1 MEASPTANSIQR
13 SLPLLL
19 LVGATLLGFNLRTA
33 SSSIPPVLPDLGLPG
48 PVAAVLAASPAIC
61 FGVLA
66 FASPWV
72 LRRWGVER
80 GLSLALA
87 TLIVGLVARSLWA
100 PLGYLPGSL
109 VAGMGVA
116 VMNVLMP
123 ILVRSRFPSVTGPAT
138 ASYLGALTLGGAAAA
153 ALTVPLRKLL
163 DGSTPLALAAW
174 TLPAL
179 AALVVW
185 QLRPHSSDTASVPP
199 ARTPMRLYRQPLAW
213 TVTVFFGLQSMVYF
227 GALSWLPTY
236 YRDRGLSP
244 VLAGLLLALLN
255 ATGLVGNVLTPLI
268 ASRLRD
274 QRLAALVVSFLC
286 AVGLAGIIWGSV
298 SLAVVWVVILGLG
311 GSGSFALAL
320 LFVIYRSS
328 GAQAATALSTMTQGI
343 GYLMSACGPL
353 MVGLLHIV
361 TGSWAIGMSAL
372 LALTLPQL
380 LAGVTA
386 GRNRVIETG

>member
-1 MEASPTANSIQR
+1 MSI
-13 SLPLLL
+13 PILL
-19 LVGATLLGFNLRTA
+19 LVGTTLLGFNLRTA
-33 SSSIPPVLPDLGLPG
+33 SSSVPPVLPDMGLPG

-72 LRRWGVER
+72 LRRWGIER

-87 TLIVGLVARSLWA
+87 TLIVGLVARALWA

-123 ILVRSRFPSVTGPAT
+123 ILVRSRFQSVTGAAT
-138 ASYLGALTLGGAAAA
+138 AAYLGALTLGGAAAA
-153 ALTVPLRKLL
+153 ALTVPLRRLL
-163 DGSTPLALAAW
+163 DGSVPFALAAW
-174 TLPAL
+174 SLPAI

-185 QLRPHSSDTASVPP
+185 HLRP
-199 ARTPMRLYRQPLAW
+199 RLVNDGPVQATRLNFSLYKHPLAW
-213 TVTVFFGLQSMVYF
+213 TVTLFFGLQSMVYF

-236 YRDRGLSP
+236 YRDRGVSP

-255 ATGLVGNVLTPLI
+255 ATGLVGNVLTPLV

-274 QRLAALVVSFLC
+274 QRLAALVVSILC
-286 AVGLAGIIWGSV
+286 SIGLAGIVWGTV

-320 LFVIYRSS
+320 LFVIHRSS
-328 GAQAATALSTMTQGI
+328 GAQTATALSTMTQGI
-343 GYLMSACGPL
+343 GYLMSAGGPL
-353 MVGLLHIV
+353 LVGLLHIL
-361 TGSWAIGMSAL
+361 TGSWAIAMSGL
-372 LALTLPQL
+372 LALTFPQL
-380 LAGVTA
+380 LVGLAA
-386 GRNRVIETG
+386 GRKRVIESS